1 MFMIIAMQPKIRRE
15 SRGSRPATLQPD
27 NGVLRRCRKVDDE
40 QERGRCPRDGR
51 RLGDGDIRALLAISS
66 RMFMCRL
73 ACAAGDLKQNVYVSL
88 SLDPSAL

>member
-15 SRGSRPATLQPD
+15 SRGSRPD